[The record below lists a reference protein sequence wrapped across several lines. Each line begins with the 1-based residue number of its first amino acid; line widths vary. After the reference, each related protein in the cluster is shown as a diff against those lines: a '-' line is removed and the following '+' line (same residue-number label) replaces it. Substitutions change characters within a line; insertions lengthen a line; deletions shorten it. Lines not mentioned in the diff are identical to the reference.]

1 MLCWARDGNGSSRQ
15 GSPASGYG
23 EFPVMKLLVMLGAFL
38 LVALTLLSLRQHRLE
53 LNAQTVKI
61 HSQIRERNDVLLTQQ
76 VEIARRTNP
85 WTLAANLQQSGVN
98 TGSALQPRQ
107 TSTRNPA
114 LPPIETDLVAPL
126 LDNGRRQ

>member
-1 MLCWARDGNGSSRQ
+1 
-15 GSPASGYG
+15 
-23 EFPVMKLLVMLGAFL
+23 MKLLVMLGAFL

-107 TSTRNPA
+107 TSTRNPVP
-114 LPPIETDLVAPL
+114 PPIETDLVAPL
-126 LDNGRRQ
+126 LENGRRQ